1 MDALT
6 SSYTSWFNLE
16 SILDLVGI
24 KYILAFFFFF
34 FYFGWSIISAITK
47 PNFI

>member
-16 SILDLVGI
+16 SILDLAGI
-24 KYILAFFFFF
+24 KYILAL
-34 FYFGWSIISAITK
+34 
-47 PNFI
+47 FIYLFIYLLYLVDNKCNYKT

>member
-16 SILDLVGI
+16 SILDLAGI
-24 KYILAFFFFF
+24 KYILAL
-34 FYFGWSIISAITK
+34 
-47 PNFI
+47 FIYLFIVLGR